1 VSDIRNGKSAAAGEM
16 EDRSG
21 LSLRSPRAWAVLALV
36 IAVSLFADL
45 ASKRWAFATIGEGP
59 VEIDRALVLS
69 TPPDKLPV
77 LLGEDAKAV
86 MRVIPNVLEFRLV
99 LNSGAIFGAG
109 QGMRTLFIAFTVVA
123 LLFALWLFACR
134 TRSDEWVAHGAI
146 GFVIAGGIGNL
157 YDRLIYG
164 CVRDFIHPLP
174 GVTWPGSDREVW
186 PYVSNVADA
195 LLIVGIVILMV
206 KLWRSDGEGSGGASS
221 ASEEN
226 TG

>member
-1 VSDIRNGKSAAAGEM
+1 MRVGASRGARDRGGPSWRSAK
-16 EDRSG
+16 
-21 LSLRSPRAWAVLALV
+21 AWVVLV
-36 IAVSLFADL
+36 IIVGASLFTDL
-45 ASKRWAFATIGEGP
+45 ASKRWAFESIGEHP
-59 VEIDRALVLS
+59 VQIERDLVLA
-69 TPPDKLPV
+69 TPPDKLAV
-77 LLGEDAKAV
+77 LLGEDARAV

-134 TRSDEWVAHGAI
+134 TRSGEWVAHGAI

-157 YDRLIYG
+157 YDRLVYG

-195 LLIVGIVILMV
+195 LLIVGIVILMI
-206 KLWRSDGEGSGGASS
+206 KLWRTEDGESSGAPT
-221 ASEEN
+221 EPETN